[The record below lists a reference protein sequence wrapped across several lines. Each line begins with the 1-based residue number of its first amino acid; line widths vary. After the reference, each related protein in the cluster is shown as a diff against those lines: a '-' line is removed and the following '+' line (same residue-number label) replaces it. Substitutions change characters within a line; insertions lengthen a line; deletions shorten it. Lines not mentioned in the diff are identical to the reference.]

1 MEKKNTFKLNK
12 LDKQAM
18 KNNGLDPN
26 KYTMTELALAH
37 RLEAEKFTRM
47 EYERFVC
54 WLCNQ
59 CQMFT
64 RSFAIS
70 EKIVLTKK
78 ANLTPEQAND
88 LLKKVR
94 K

>member
-26 KYTMTELALAH
+26 KYTMKELALAH
-37 RLEAEKFTRM
+37 RLEAERFTRM

-64 RSFAIS
+64 HSFAIS
-70 EKIVLTKK
+70 EKIVLAKK
-78 ANLTPEQAND
+78 ADLTQKQAKE
-88 LLKKVR
+88 LIKRGR